1 MPGALYPQMAMPY
14 FTPTVGMGMHM
25 GYAPSLSPYTAGL
38 YAPPPQPALHM
49 PTHTPHHAPALHA
62 AAYYPQVSQ
71 CPPPAQCGLHL
82 TVVLTRIHTWRTTG
96 TAEHVPR

>member
-1 MPGALYPQMAMPY
+1 MAMPGALYPQMAMPY

-71 CPPPAQCGLHL
+71 CPSPLNVGFS
-82 TVVLTRIHTWRTTG
+82 
-96 TAEHVPR
+96 